1 MDGAGR
7 TATGVVLQILAT
19 FLAALAYIWQK
30 QAHLY
35 HSPHDPTPATRTLR
49 WRAGFGLMVLVALVD
64 IYCFSLLDQSVLGAF
79 GAVTLAW
86 NIVLARVLL
95 HEAITRVM
103 LGAVLLISMGTI
115 LAVSAAGESK
125 SFTFAE
131 IVALSDRAA
140 VYAWLCL
147 NLCAIAAA
155 GLAVE
160 RAARAAAAAAGGEP
174 VEPRLFSVLSPV
186 TGGMCMGLTGYGA
199 KAISTAIFTSDW
211 GAWARPPIWGY
222 LFLSAGALTLQV
234 RYLNK
239 GLEFCDAVRVVP
251 VFQASIIL
259 ANSLG
264 GIIFYED
271 LMDAPSGRKTQY
283 AFGALLA
290 VGGVCMLLL
299 RDKEAGAG
307 GRGGGHEA
315 LDAADDTGFRAL
327 AGAAEAAS
335 AAERQSREGAFAN
348 GAQPATES
356 PLLRRSEAPGA
367 QKSPRLGFVPWPES

>member
-1 MDGAGR
+1 
-7 TATGVVLQILAT
+7 
-19 FLAALAYIWQK
+19 
-30 QAHLY
+30 
-35 HSPHDPTPATRTLR
+35 
-49 WRAGFGLMVLVALVD
+49 MVLVALVD

-271 LMDAPSGRKTQY
+271 LMDAPGGRKAQY

-290 VGGVCMLLL
+290 VSGVCALLL
-299 RDKEAGAG
+299 RDKEGGRGVGGAG
-307 GRGGGHEA
+307 GPLH
-315 LDAADDTGFRAL
+315 DDSGFRAL
-327 AGAAEAAS
+327 AGAAEA
-335 AAERQSREGAFAN
+335 GA
-348 GAQPATES
+348 GAGEVQTGLYAVPQHPATGS
-356 PLLRRSEAPGA
+356 PLLARGGA
-367 QKSPRLGFVPWPES
+367 NPPRSPRLGFIPWPES